1 MFMTKAQ
8 IEQQRKQLQEQLKA
22 LEEREKNSAKQQEGL
37 EKIKDLHEKYLK
49 DRQAILVK
57 YNLSNRD
64 IEQFDK
70 PLTDAILKI
79 EYKAKVGASTV
90 DKVYEWFPGKIGK
103 MPEPLTNALLAGEKW
118 RDYLTE
124 HGKALVEKEDGSGM
138 KIINELI
145 ETKQKAKEKSEKKAK
160 EELAAQEQKVAQM
173 QAAEAAVKTN
183 NPFPAPGQIHE
194 PATV

>member
-1 MFMTKAQ
+1 MTKAQ
-8 IEQQRKQLQEQLKA
+8 IEQQRKALQEQLKA
-22 LEEREKNSAKQQEGL
+22 LEEREKNSVKQTEGL
-37 EKIKDLHEKYLK
+37 EKIKELHEKYLK
-49 DRQAILVK
+49 DRQALLVK
-57 YNLSNRD
+57 FNLSNRD

-70 PLTDAILKI
+70 PLTDAIFKI
-79 EYKAKVGASTV
+79 DYKAKVGASTI
-90 DKVYEWFPGKIGK
+90 DKTYEWFPGKIGK

-124 HGKALVEKEDGSGM
+124 QGKVFVEKEDGSGM

-145 ETKQKAKEKSEKKAK
+145 ATKEKAKAKAETKAK

-173 QAAEAAVKTN
+173 QAAQTG
-183 NPFPAPGQIHE
+183 NPFPAPGQTA